1 MQPTIRAIQSQDL
14 ESLKAVLDTIE
25 LFPSEYLD
33 EMISDYLNNPA
44 SEDIWFTVTDNDLP
58 VAIAYCAP
66 EKFTEGTY
74 NLYAIGVR
82 KDYQS
87 KGFGGQMMTYLENL
101 LREKGH
107 RILIVETSGN
117 LERTKAFYHQ
127 CNYTEEAIIRDFWG
141 KGDDKVVFWKRLN
154 D

>member
-1 MQPTIRAIQSQDL
+1 MQPTIRAIQSEDL
-14 ESLKAVLDTIE
+14 TALKAVLDTIE

-33 EMISDYLNNPA
+33 DMISDYLNNPA

-82 KDYQS
+82 AGYQS
-87 KGFGGQMMTYLENL
+87 KGFGGQMMTHLEDL

-117 LERTKAFYHQ
+117 LERTKAFYHK
-127 CNYTEEAIIRDFWG
+127 CNYTEEAVIRDFWG
-141 KGDDKVVFWKRLN
+141 KGDDKVVFWKRLIG
-154 D
+154 